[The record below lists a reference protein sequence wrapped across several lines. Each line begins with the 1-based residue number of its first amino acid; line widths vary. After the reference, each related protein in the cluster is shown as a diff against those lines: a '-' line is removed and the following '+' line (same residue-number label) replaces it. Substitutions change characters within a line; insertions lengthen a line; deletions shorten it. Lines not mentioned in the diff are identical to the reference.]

1 MVGFNPATKLPTRL
15 TVSSGFQ
22 SKRRF
27 KFKLWF
33 KQVQAVVQVALLF
46 GPYDPADPMIPEVS
60 MANRD
65 AEWSL

>member
-1 MVGFNPATKLPTRL
+1 M
-15 TVSSGFQ
+15 
-22 SKRRF
+22 
-27 KFKLWF
+27 
-33 KQVQAVVQVALLF
+33 VQVALLF